1 MRSARSAFL
10 AAAVLG
16 GGCLAVVGCGSD
28 SSSDKGSASTTSSAK
43 GSEKTLTYGLLT
55 AVSGSAA
62 TYGVAESTSVKLG
75 VERVNEAGGIKV
87 GNDTYKLAVKV
98 YDQAYDPTKAA
109 TAASQAIQQ
118 DGLKFVENLGGGTV
132 AAVQPVAERSGAL
145 VFCSCSGADF
155 LGDKHPL
162 TFRPYFDD
170 PDSLGAALTYFKG
183 KNPNAATI
191 AQLYPDDDVGHGAAP
206 ATEAKIAE
214 LGLKTKVSYVERGGT
229 DYTPVLT
236 KVLKDKPD
244 AIDFGP
250 SDAGSYQ
257 AMIKQ
262 ASQLGY
268 KGPYIFPDTL
278 DFAGTVKAVP
288 KGSLAGSITTPCN
301 LTATTP
307 VAKAWFDGYKAM
319 AKEDPQW
326 WSAQSHDNVL
336 LLAKAIEKAQS
347 VDPTKVADALGS
359 VSVDGATAGG
369 GTVSYGG
376 AERFGK
382 PRAFKV
388 PYPVCT
394 VSSGASPE
402 LVQAGA

>member
-1 MRSARSAFL
+1 TAV
-10 AAAVLG
+10 AALG
-16 GGCLAVVGCGSD
+16 CGSVAAVGCGSG
-28 SSSDKGSASTTSSAK
+28 SSSEESSASSGA
-43 GSEKTLTYGLLT
+43 GQQKTLTYGLLT

-75 VERVNEAGGIKV
+75 INQVNQAGGIKV
-87 GNDTYKLAVKV
+87 GADTYKLKVKV

-118 DGLKFVENLGGGTV
+118 DGLKFVEDLGGGTV
-132 AAVQPVAERSGAL
+132 AAVQPIAERAGAV

-170 PDSLGAALTYFKG
+170 PDSLAASLKYFKE
-183 KNPNAATI
+183 KHPDATQV

-206 ATEAKIAE
+206 ATQASIKQ
-214 LGLKTKVSYVERGGT
+214 LGLSSKVYYVERGGT

-236 KVLKDKPD
+236 KVLQGKPD
-244 AIDFGP
+244 VIDFGP

-262 ASQLGY
+262 AFELGY

-288 KGSLAGSITTPCN
+288 KGSLTGSITTPCN
-301 LTATTP
+301 LEAVTP
-307 VAKAWFDGYKAM
+307 VAKAWAAEYKTM
-319 AKEDPQW
+319 AGEDPQW
-326 WSAQSHDNVL
+326 WAAQSHDNVL

-347 VDPTKVADALGS
+347 VDPTKVAEALGS
-359 VSVDGATAGG
+359 VSVAGATAGG

-388 PYPVCT
+388 PYPACT
-394 VSSGASPE
+394 VSAGSK